1 MYDCFSPL
9 RTYRTPKILRSSP
22 RRHLGERTTTI
33 PMNTPP
39 SPKLTVSGCY
49 HYMEEGLVRVTD
61 PPLFSPSPPLWD
73 LEIGKE
79 RMTKSSS
86 APFLSALPIWNRF
99 GLFIQAD
106 IALMP
111 SWFNLSLFQ
120 SRQNGAALLLHMS
133 AVLKPASSQV
143 GRKVWKGILQLLF
156 AGQLHAVHIEGREPR
171 RIRCQGATR
180 QAVQL
185 HMSGGMPAP
194 AQLLAHIPG
203 GKGNSRVQR
212 VQYA

>member
-1 MYDCFSPL
+1 MA
-9 RTYRTPKILRSSP
+9 
-22 RRHLGERTTTI
+22 
-33 PMNTPP
+33 
-39 SPKLTVSGCY
+39 
-49 HYMEEGLVRVTD
+49 EGLVRVTD
-61 PPLFSPSPPLWD
+61 PPLFSPSPPLLD

-99 GLFIQAD
+99 GLFIQAY

-185 HMSGGMPAP
+185 HMAGVCRPRPSFWLTSPVERA
-194 AQLLAHIPG
+194 IPESSAF
-203 GKGNSRVQR
+203 NTLVSLPPNFL
-212 VQYA
+212 

>member
-1 MYDCFSPL
+1 
-9 RTYRTPKILRSSP
+9 
-22 RRHLGERTTTI
+22 
-33 PMNTPP
+33 
-39 SPKLTVSGCY
+39 
-49 HYMEEGLVRVTD
+49 
-61 PPLFSPSPPLWD
+61 
-73 LEIGKE
+73 
-79 RMTKSSS
+79 MTKSSS

-99 GLFIQAD
+99 GLFIQAY

-185 HMSGGMPAP
+185 YMAGGMPAP